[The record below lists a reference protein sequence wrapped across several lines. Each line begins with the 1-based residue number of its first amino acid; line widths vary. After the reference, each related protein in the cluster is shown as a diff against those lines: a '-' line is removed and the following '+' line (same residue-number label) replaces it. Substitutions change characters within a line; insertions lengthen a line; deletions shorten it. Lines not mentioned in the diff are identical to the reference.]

1 MEGALRS
8 SVPSFKGSVAEEPHG
23 RCEPSAGL
31 GSKGN
36 LPASVDDNHS
46 SVSVDDVTK
55 KSGVNAIDPCCI
67 LPNNCLPWLVPT
79 VPHAD
84 KRRALSPGPPS
95 MKKKAALR
103 LSFKWKNMEG
113 QSTPRL
119 CECDFFSPSN
129 FIM

>member
-1 MEGALRS
+1 MEGASRS
-8 SVPSFKGSVAEEPHG
+8 SVLSFRGSVAEELHG
-23 RCEPSAGL
+23 RCEPSAEL

-55 KSGVNAIDPCCI
+55 KGGMNAVHPCGI
-67 LPNNCLPWLVPT
+67 LSNNCLPWLVPT

-95 MKKKAALR
+95 MRKKAALR

-119 CECDFFSPSN
+119 CECDTFAPSN